1 MLPEPR
7 LLKNVGKVGSHY
19 CALVKKILSTKIPSQ
34 KITVS
39 FVSCFCSS
47 CFKFRNSLHLLMDTL
62 NATTPHYVR
71 CIKPNDVK
79 APFMS
84 VS

>member
-1 MLPEPR
+1 MGENASINKAAESVRCIETDIIILPDLFTE
-7 LLKNVGKVGSHY
+7 NHW
-19 CALVKKILSTKIPSQ
+19 
-34 KITVS
+34 
-39 FVSCFCSS
+39 CFRSS
-47 CFKFRNSLHLLMDTL
+47 RFKFRNSLHLLMDTL

-84 VS
+84 VSRVQR